1 MDDVWEII
9 ELDSGE
15 LALKKAD
22 TQDTLMTG
30 KLSAALRQQ
39 FSDQYVEVA
48 KVMLSAGMQMVSEL
62 SEQETLQRNVDFE
75 DQHVH

>member
-22 TQDTLMTG
+22 TQDTLMTV